1 MIPKSR
7 PIDIRGRRLGSG
19 DAPLICTPV
28 VGRTRDAVLGEL
40 ATVLAKQ
47 PDLVEWR
54 VDFFAEI
61 ADTGAVTDLAAEM
74 RRRAAGTPILFTRRS
89 DQEGGGK
96 VPLSE
101 DEVVALYE
109 AVCRSGSVDIVDY
122 ETGNPADRV
131 RRVRDASRAGGVRM
145 IQSCHNFTATPP
157 REEMMAKLAAAERQG
172 ADIAKLTVMPASL
185 EDILALLAV
194 TAEAANALPIPVM
207 TMSMGGYGSLTRMFG
222 WVFGSAITFAV
233 GDRSSAPGQVPIDDL
248 RAVVAITRKVFAGND
263 AN

>member
-1 MIPKSR
+1 MIPTPR
-7 PIDIRGRRLGSG
+7 PIEIRGRRLGSG
-19 DAPLICTPV
+19 EGPLVCTPV

-47 PDLVEWR
+47 PDLIEWR

-61 ADTGAVTDLAAEM
+61 ADTRAVTDLAAEM
-74 RRRAAGTPILFTRRS
+74 TRRAERTPILFTRRS
-89 DQEGGGK
+89 DQEGGEK

-101 DEVVALYE
+101 DQVVALYE
-109 AVCRSGSVDIVDY
+109 LVCRSGSIDIVDY

-131 RRVRDASRAGGVRM
+131 RRVREASRASGVRM
-145 IQSCHNFTATPP
+145 IQSYHNFAATPP

-172 ADIAKLTVMPASL
+172 ADIGKLTVMPSSL
-185 EDILALLAV
+185 DDVLALLAV

-207 TMSMGGYGSLTRMFG
+207 TMSMGGYGSLTRMLG

-248 RAVVAITRKVFAGND
+248 RAVVAITRKALAGND
-263 AN
+263 AS